1 VRTSQ
6 LLSKKKRAK
15 APNRNGSKK
24 EGEKMP
30 HPLYP
35 TGYGWMWS
43 DGVIRAS
50 DSYSEL

>member
-1 VRTSQ
+1 MQR
-6 LLSKKKRAK
+6 LYR
-15 APNRNGSKK
+15 
-24 EGEKMP
+24 EGVKPMGTP
-30 HPLYP
+30 VPLYN